1 MRNWQKRSLTVFLAF
16 MLMFGAYPGLFV
28 SGGISYAAPEDF
40 AGGDGTSEDPF
51 RIASAE
57 QLSGIRSHPDS
68 HFVLTNDIDMLGYHG
83 WVPIGDTL
91 LPFTGELDGQNFK
104 ISNFMFDRRF
114 VDAPAGFFGVIGA
127 NGHIRNLI
135 FEDAL
140 VVALD
145 ETGIL
150 AGRAVGA
157 VIDRVGVAGTVSGED
172 SVGGL
177 VGSLGGGSMVTN
189 SYASGSV
196 ESRGETSE
204 GVGIGGLVGTSS
216 ASSVI
221 DSHASSHVEGTREV
235 GGLVGTNEGIGT
247 ITNSSAS
254 GNVIGQS
261 DVGGLAG
268 VSRDGAD
275 ISGSSATG
283 NVKGSI
289 DVGGLIGELENAE
302 LSNSYAVGNVAG
314 CNDVGGLIGDNDARI
329 INSYATGSVTGLSGE
344 TSCGNYSDS
353 IGGLVGDNKDG
364 AIENSF
370 AVGHVTGLVSVGGLV
385 GINEDGGITR
395 SYYDRE
401 TSGQSDTNGHGLTSE
416 EMKDGL
422 NYEGWD
428 FDTVWGMDSPHHNG
442 YPYLSTIQTFV
453 TYVGNGTDH
462 GSEQYRS
469 HSYPTG
475 SQVDILEQSN
485 DWTKSGFLF
494 QGWNTAADGS
504 GVAYRAHDSITLSGN
519 MLLYANWKRPDVPY
533 VPVPSDNA
541 NLARLTVKTGEEELE
556 ITPTFAAGTTS
567 YQAETTANEVTIE
580 AIPSDS
586 NASVA
591 INKVNLAGGK
601 TIALDEGI
609 NEFEIAVRAESGTV
623 KTYKL
628 SIQRLPEIDELPPE
642 VPACTFRDIKGHWA
656 ESLICEALIIG
667 IVEGPSE
674 TTFQPQKYITRVEFA
689 AMLLRTLEI
698 DSVPAGSELTFI
710 DRDQIPAWA
719 TDLISTAQENGILQ
733 GYPDQTLRPMQRV
746 SRSEMVVM
754 MARALKWDLEAGDTS
769 FADDADIPAWAKGY
783 VLGAVERELVTGRDG
798 NRFSSMQPATRAEA
812 TTLLLRL
819 WHVLATDAN

>member
-1 MRNWQKRSLTVFLAF
+1 
-16 MLMFGAYPGLFV
+16 MLGAYPGLIAK
-28 SGGISYAAPEDF
+28 GGTAHAAPEDF
-40 AGGDGTSEDPF
+40 AGGVGTSEDPF

-57 QLSGIRSHPDS
+57 QLGGIKNHLTS
-68 HFVLTNDIDMLGYHG
+68 HFVLVNDINMYGYSG
-83 WVPIGDTL
+83 WVPIGDTS
-91 LPFTGELDGQNFK
+91 LPFTGKLDGQNFE
-104 ISNFMFDRRF
+104 ISNFMFDRRTM
-114 VDAPAGFFGVIGA
+114 DAPAGFFGVIGT
-127 NGHIRNLI
+127 NGHIRNLN
-135 FEDAL
+135 FKDVL

-157 VIDRVGVAGTVSGED
+157 VIDRVGIAGNVTGED
-172 SVGGL
+172 MVGGL
-177 VGSLGGGSMVTN
+177 VGSLSGGSIVTN
-189 SYASGSV
+189 SYASGMV
-196 ESRGETSE
+196 TSRGQTSP
-204 GVGIGGLVGTSS
+204 GVGAGGLIGSSS
-216 ASSVI
+216 ASSII
-221 DSHASSHVEGTREV
+221 DSHASSHVEGKREV
-235 GGLVGTNEGIGT
+235 GGLVGTNKDNGT
-247 ITNSSAS
+247 ITNSHAS
-254 GNVIGQS
+254 GDVIGQN

-268 VSRDGAD
+268 ISHNGAD

-283 NVKGSI
+283 NVTGLS

-302 LSNSYAVGNVAG
+302 LSISYAVGNVAG

-329 INSYATGSVTGLSGE
+329 INSYATGNVTGLSDE
-344 TSCGNYSDS
+344 ASCGNYSDS

-364 AIENSF
+364 TIENTF
-370 AVGHVTGLVSVGGLV
+370 AIGRVTGSAYIGGLT
-385 GINEDGGITR
+385 GINDNGGIIH
-395 SYYDRE
+395 SYYDME
-401 TSGQSDTNGHGLTSE
+401 TSGLSDTNGEGLTSE
-416 EMKDGL
+416 EMKDRL
-422 NYEGWD
+422 NYTGFD
-428 FDTVWGMDSPHHNG
+428 FATVWGIDAPHHSG
-442 YPYLSTIQTFV
+442 YPYLSAIQTFV
-453 TYVGNGTDH
+453 TYAGNGTDH

-469 HSYPTG
+469 HSYSNG
-475 SQVDILEQSN
+475 SQVKILERSN

-494 QGWNTAADGS
+494 QSWNTAADGS
-504 GVAYRAHDSITLSGN
+504 GDTYRVQDTVTLIDN
-519 MLLYANWKRPDVPY
+519 MVLYAVWKRPDVPY
-533 VPVPSDNA
+533 VPQLSDNA
-541 NLARLTVKTGEEELE
+541 NLSRLTVKSGEEELAL
-556 ITPTFAAGTTS
+556 TPTFAANTTN
-567 YQAETTANEVTIE
+567 YQTETTANEVTIE
-580 AIPSDS
+580 AIPFDA

-591 INKVNLAGGK
+591 INKANLVGGK
-601 TIALDEGI
+601 TIALLEGI

-656 ESLICEALIIG
+656 ESHICEALQIG

-698 DSVPAGSELTFI
+698 DSAPAGSELTFI

-754 MARALKWDLEAGDTS
+754 MARALKWDLEAGYTS

-819 WHVLATDAN
+819 WHDLATDAN